1 MARKVSAG
9 SVGEPAVGG
18 VQANSQ
24 AVLTTAENL
33 DITIDPAGTGRF
45 VIAGDAQLTSQS
57 DLRFGDSDN
66 SHYVGF
72 QAPATVTSNLVWTLP
87 AADGT
92 TGQSLTTNGSGTLSF
107 ATTGASITDTN
118 SDSNVHYV
126 PVTTQTTGSL
136 TATKI
141 TTTTRTFSFQPST
154 GLLTV
159 PQIQASGK
167 VNSTRPENVQTG
179 SYTFQLT
186 DAGGVVVMNNSSTAT
201 LTVAPDSTVNF
212 PDGTI
217 LYAYRAGSANATLAA
232 GGGVTL
238 TATGVM
244 SQYEELYLRKRASN
258 SWVVFHIASAGTLT
272 VTGGSVSTGGGY
284 KTHQFT
290 STGGQSLV
298 AS

>member
-9 SVGEPAVGG
+9 QVGEPSVGG
-18 VQANSQ
+18 INSNAQ

-33 DITIDPAGTGRF
+33 DITVDPAGTGRF
-45 VIAGDAQLTSQS
+45 VIAGDAQLTSQA
-57 DLRFGDSDN
+57 DLRFGDADN

-72 QAPATVTSNLVWTLP
+72 QAPATVTNNLVWTLP
-87 AADGT
+87 SADGSN
-92 TGQSLTTNGSGTLSF
+92 GQSLITNGSGTLSF
-107 ATTGASITDTN
+107 STTGASITDTN
-118 SDSNVHYV
+118 SDSNVHYI
-126 PVTTQTTGSL
+126 PVTTQTSGSL

-179 SYTFQLT
+179 SYTLQLT

-201 LTVAPDSTVNF
+201 ITVPPDSSVAF
-212 PDGTI
+212 PDGTVI
-217 LYAYRAGSANATLAA
+217 YVYRAGSANATLAA
-232 GGGVTL
+232 GSGVTL

-244 SQYEELYLRKRASN
+244 SQYEELYIRKRASN
-258 SWVVFHIASAGTLT
+258 SWVVFHIASAGTLS

-284 KTHQFT
+284 KVHTFT